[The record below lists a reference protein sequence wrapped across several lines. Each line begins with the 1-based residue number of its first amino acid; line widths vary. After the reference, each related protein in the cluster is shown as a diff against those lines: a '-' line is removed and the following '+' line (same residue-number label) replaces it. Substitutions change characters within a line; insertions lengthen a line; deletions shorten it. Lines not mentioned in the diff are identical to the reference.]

1 MATTTPAATTPKT
14 SLKESTINR
23 LMAQEPDL
31 GVAGT
36 PIIFAKNESASR
48 KVPGAKMPR
57 RLLTTGYE
65 IDCAAPVSVYV
76 DIHIHT

>member
-1 MATTTPAATTPKT
+1 METTTPAATTPKT

-23 LMAQEPDL
+23 LIAQEEPDL

-36 PIIFAKNESASR
+36 PIIFAKNEPAPR

-57 RLLTTGYE
+57 RLLTTGY
-65 IDCAAPVSVYV
+65 V
-76 DIHIHT
+76 